1 MEVGGRE
8 GKYAKPGSD
17 PWAELTTSCCADHQR
32 GHVLVLGLPGSR
44 QAIDLLIVVFVR
56 GLRKTIAP
64 GSRAA
69 RGAVAL
75 GGMRGKQHFQCAQI

>member
-1 MEVGGRE
+1 MGRV
-8 GKYAKPGSD
+8 
-17 PWAELTTSCCADHQR
+17 DHLLLCR
-32 GHVLVLGLPGSR
+32 SSTRACFGLGLPGSR
-44 QAIDLLIVVFVR
+44 QAIHLLIVVFVR

-75 GGMRGKQHFQCAQI
+75 GGMRGKQHFECAQI